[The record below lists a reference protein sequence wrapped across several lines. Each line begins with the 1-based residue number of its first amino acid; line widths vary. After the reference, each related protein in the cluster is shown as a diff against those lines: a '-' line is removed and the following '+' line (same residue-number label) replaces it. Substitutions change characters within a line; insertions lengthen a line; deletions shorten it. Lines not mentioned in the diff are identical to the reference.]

1 MTVTGSAAPPRFEL
15 SRWLF
20 LRLVGVTYVIA
31 FGSLAPQILGLV
43 GSDGLLPAAAYLDGA
58 YEFFGAS
65 AYWRFPTLAWLAAG
79 DAALLALCWGGVAV
93 AGLAA
98 AGVAPVLTFA
108 LAWALYL
115 SLAVAGQTFLAFQWD
130 TLLLETGLLACLY
143 APLGWWPGLA
153 GGTRPAAAARWLVWG
168 LAFKLTLLSGVTK
181 LTSGDPTWAGLTA
194 LTFHYQTQP
203 LPAWTSWY
211 AHHLPGWLHAA
222 SAAGMFA
229 VELAAPFCALLPAQL
244 RRARAAG
251 CAAMCL
257 LQAAIAATGNYG
269 FFNLLT
275 VVLYLALLDDAALG
289 RIVPHALADRAA
301 RAAGPRADGAGRDAP
316 RWWRGALAGLA
327 AAIAFVSATAAWR
340 EVAPRQ
346 WRPDWSGRLLRAVG
360 PVRSINGY
368 GLFRSMTT
376 RRPEIVVEVSLDGAV
391 WREQELRWKPGDPG
405 RRPRFRPAAHAAARL
420 ATVVRRARPGGSRA
434 LAAGADGQAAG
445 RLAGGDRAARRQ
457 PVPRRRRASP
467 VRPARLLPV
476 RLHHARRRGR
486 HRRLVAAGAA
496 RLPHGSRPKAL
507 NFCRAAIWASA
518 WRALAAVSGSG
529 SKSSASTRCW

>member
-143 APLGWWPGLA
+143 APLGWRPGLA
-153 GGTRPAAAARWLVWG
+153 GGMRPAAAARWLVWG

-222 SAAGMFA
+222 SAAGTFA
-229 VELAAPFCALLPAQL
+229 VELAAPFCALLPARF

-289 RIVPHALADRAA
+289 RIVPRALSAGRPARLGA
-301 RAAGPRADGAGRDAP
+301 PRGFTTGCRAAGPSADGAGRDAP

-327 AAIAFVSATAAWR
+327 AAIAFVSATATWR

-346 WRPDWSGRLLRAVG
+346 WRPDWSSRLLQAVG

-405 RRPRFRPAAHAAARL
+405 RRPRFVQPHMPRLDWQLWFAALDPAGAEHWLQALMDKLLAGSPAVTALLGDSPFPDARPRFVRL
-420 ATVVRRARPGGSRA
+420 AYYQYDFTTPEE
-434 LAAGADGQAAG
+434 
-445 RLAGGDRAARRQ
+445 
-457 PVPRRRRASP
+457 
-467 VRPARLLPV
+467 
-476 RLHHARRRGR
+476 
-486 HRRLVAAGAA
+486 GAA
-496 RLPHGSRPKAL
+496 TGDWWRRKPLGYLMEAAQRP
-507 NFCRAAIWASA
+507 
-518 WRALAAVSGSG
+518 
-529 SKSSASTRCW
+529 